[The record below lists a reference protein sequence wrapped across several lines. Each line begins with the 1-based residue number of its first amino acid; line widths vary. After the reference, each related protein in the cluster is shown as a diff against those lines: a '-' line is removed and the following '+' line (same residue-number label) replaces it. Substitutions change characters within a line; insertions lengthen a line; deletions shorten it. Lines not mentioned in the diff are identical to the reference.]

1 MLKVKTIKNEAKSN
15 RMVLFMVLGTLRASL
30 LGILVAGKNT
40 KGWGICKNC
49 DEYNSIGNHWIA
61 FYMNGKW

>member
-1 MLKVKTIKNEAKSN
+1 
-15 RMVLFMVLGTLRASL
+15 MVLFMVLGTLSASL

-49 DEYNSIGNHWIA
+49 DEYNSIGNYWIA
-61 FYMNGKW
+61 FYMNGK